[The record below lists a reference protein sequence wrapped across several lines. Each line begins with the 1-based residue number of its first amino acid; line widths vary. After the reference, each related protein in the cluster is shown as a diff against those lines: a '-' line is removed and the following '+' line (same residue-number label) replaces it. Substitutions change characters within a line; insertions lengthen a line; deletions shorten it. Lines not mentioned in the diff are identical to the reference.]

1 MNNVVAMN
9 VAYIDVMTQNTDGDA
24 NAKKKLK
31 CVKLAKLIDWKRFE
45 IDLTVRRFKSNRAS
59 SYLVAIRS
67 NLFAIICSC

>member
-1 MNNVVAMN
+1 MNNV

-45 IDLTVRRFKSNRAS
+45 IELAVRRFKSNRAS
-59 SYLVAIRS
+59 YLVAIRS
-67 NLFAIICSC
+67 NVFASI